1 VLNGVSDAK
10 EIAMR
15 NPWVATIALAL
26 LMCWAHSGAAEEHRV
41 ESRVVAV
48 GLFKNG
54 LATIRREVKLPGP
67 GTFLVEDAPDPVHG
81 TWWVESEVAVETLA
95 ALREVEMPALLG
107 ETPDLQRA
115 LAGKKVT
122 IYFRDGQIPPVAGIV
137 QELPFPKGNEAWSR
151 TYEQPADYYGWSSA
165 RVSAPAPA
173 TTSRFLL
180 LKWENGIS
188 YVDLGMIA
196 YLKSEG
202 TAEKVKQR
210 RPVLLLTVPPDA
222 KAATVTLTYLT
233 KGISWAPSYRLDIS
247 DPKTLVLTQGA
258 AIKNEFGDLE
268 ETEVQL
274 ITGYPSIQF
283 GHVSSL
289 LSSRTGLAGFF
300 GQLSQRFA
308 AGHASMRNAVRQQEV
323 AYNGAGDAGLDLSAQ
338 PAGEGVDLYYH
349 SIGKR
354 SMKEG
359 EALALEVA
367 TARGPYE
374 RIVEWR
380 VPDTRDEWGRPYDA
394 NNYEYQRQQNP
405 ERFED
410 SAWDAVRFKNPLGFP
425 MTTAAATIM
434 ANGRFN
440 GQGMTMFVN
449 NGEQTTLKI
458 NKALSVRTRSVEV
471 EEEKDREITNWGG
484 RNFRKVSVKGTLSVN
499 NHRNEEI
506 KVLVRRQFTGELVN
520 ADGDPKKILR
530 EEGVYSVNTRRELIW
545 EVTLKPG
552 EEKTLTYQYT
562 VLVWH

>member
-1 VLNGVSDAK
+1 MDRTFRAVFTMAILIG
-10 EIAMR
+10 
-15 NPWVATIALAL
+15 ALHAQ
-26 LMCWAHSGAAEEHRV
+26 AAEEQTVR
-41 ESRVVAV
+41 SRVVAV

-81 TWWVESEVAVETLA
+81 TWWVESDVKVETLA
-95 ALREVEMPALLG
+95 ALRQVEVPAPLG
-107 ETPDLQRA
+107 ENPDLQRA
-115 LAGKKVT
+115 LAGRKVT
-122 IYFRDGQIPPVAGIV
+122 IHFRDGQIPPATGTV
-137 QELPFPKGNEAWSR
+137 QALPLPEDGGTWDRA
-151 TYEQPADYYGWSSA
+151 YEQPVNRWGYYNWPAARSA
-165 RVSAPAPA
+165 SPAPA
-173 TTSRFLL
+173 GPSRFLL
-180 LKWENGIS
+180 LKSDDGVT

-202 TAEKVKQR
+202 AAEKVKQR

-222 KAATVTLTYLT
+222 KAATVTMTYLT
-233 KGISWAPSYRLDIS
+233 KGISWAPSYKVDIS

-274 ITGYPSIQF
+274 ITGFPSVQF
-283 GHVSSL
+283 AHVSSPL
-289 LSSRTGLAGFF
+289 TLRTNLTTFF
-300 GQLSQRFA
+300 QQLSQRFE
-308 AGHASMRNAVRQQEV
+308 AGHASMRNVVSQQRV
-323 AYNGAGDAGLDLSAQ
+323 AYNDPGEGALDLSAN

-354 SMKEG
+354 NLKEG

-367 TARGPYE
+367 VGQGAYE
-374 RIVEWR
+374 RIIEWR
-380 VPDTRDEWGRPYDA
+380 VPDTRDEWGRPYDQ
-394 NNYEYQRQQNP
+394 NNYEYQRQQHP
-405 ERFED
+405 ERFDD

-425 MTTAAATIM
+425 MTTAAATIV
-434 ANGRFN
+434 ARGRFN

-449 NGEQTTLKI
+449 SGEQTTLRI
-458 NKALSVRTRSVEV
+458 NKALSVRTRAIEV
-471 EEEKDREITNWGG
+471 EQEKDREITNWGG
-484 RNFRKVSVKGTLSVN
+484 RNFRKVGVKGNLSIN

-506 KVLVRRQFTGELVN
+506 KVLVRRQFTGELVS

-552 EEKTLTYQYT
+552 EEKTLSYQYT
-562 VLVWH
+562 VLVSH